1 MGPAAEGARLAEII
15 KRDLV
20 ALVFDLDDTLV
31 PDSTTK
37 LLKEYGIDTVRFW
50 QQDVN
55 ALVQAGYDPPVAWLN
70 LLLQSVGHGR
80 PLGELTNAKLRAFG
94 ASLDQTFYPGLPQF
108 FEDVRNS
115 VRETYENIEVEFYIV
130 SGGLYEV
137 ARGSAIIR
145 KYFKAV
151 YGCHLAGDTPEGTL
165 KYIKRS
171 ITFTEKTR
179 YIFEIHK
186 GLDPR
191 HTYKN
196 PILVNKFVPDDA
208 RRIPLRNMIYVGDGM
223 TDIPCFSLLKRADG
237 LGFGVFDPQRET
249 KTKEALEE
257 FLRTD
262 RVVSMHAPDY
272 RPNSELGA
280 ILRAAVA
287 NRCSAI
293 QLERAQPQRQ
303 KPA

>member
-1 MGPAAEGARLAEII
+1 LAEII

-20 ALVFDLDDTLV
+20 ALIFDLDDTLV

-37 LLKEYGIDTVRFW
+37 LLKEHGIDTAKFW
-50 QQDVN
+50 QQDVGS
-55 ALVQAGYDPPVAWLN
+55 LIQGGYDPPVAWLN
-70 LLLQSVGHGR
+70 LLLQNVGVGR
-80 PLGELTNAKLRAFG
+80 PLGELTNARLREFG
-94 ASLDQTFYPGLPQF
+94 ASLDGTFYPGLPDF
-108 FEDVRNS
+108 FEDVRNN
-115 VRETYENIEVEFYIV
+115 VRGTYENIEIEFYIV

-137 ARGSAIIR
+137 ARGSKVVQ
-145 KYFKAV
+145 KYFKAN
-151 YGCHLAGDTPEGTL
+151 YGCHLAGDAPEGTL
-165 KYIKRS
+165 KYVKRS

-191 HTYKN
+191 LTWKN
-196 PILVNKFVPDDA
+196 PILVNKFVKEEE

-223 TDIPCFSLLKRADG
+223 TDIPCFSLLKKSDG
-237 LGFGVFDPQRET
+237 LGFGVFDPKREA

-272 RPNSELGA
+272 RPEAELGA

-303 KPA
+303 RPDSR